1 MRRRSGRGYICRPA
15 TSHLH
20 RLVPARLLHLVVD
33 DRLVLGNA
41 IVAGTREDR
50 LLLQGGG
57 GDRERE
63 KRQKREKEE
72 TCTINL

>member
-1 MRRRSGRGYICRPA
+1 MRRRSGRGYICSPA

-33 DRLVLGNA
+33 DRLVLGDA

-57 GDRERE
+57 GGSERE
-63 KRQKREKEE
+63 NEQKKERGDLH
-72 TCTINL
+72 N